1 MVMGVFA
8 EIRNGFEC
16 FCKCNIFVFQ
26 IWVKKNYVVFWYLG
40 MYVFSTK
47 HAKSQQQQKNEKNK
61 QYEKNGNKRGRVP
74 PGGEMYSVKK

>member
-1 MVMGVFA
+1 MQHF
-8 EIRNGFEC
+8 F
-16 FCKCNIFVFQ
+16 FQ